1 MEVALR
7 SAATFMQRLSL
18 MILLAGCAAGCT
30 AGAAPVPTPPA
41 TPEKLR
47 ETIDRLAAEVSWRSP
62 GSEAALAVVDLTSGA
77 RASSGGD
84 VLFVSASS
92 AKAWWVAA
100 ALDKVGVAPVKPHAD
115 AIFVQSDNGATGE
128 VIDLIGP
135 DRVND
140 YIWRVVGMR
149 STALTR
155 WNYER
160 TRQAASSPRRMG
172 SDNYTTASDALLFL
186 ERLHRGDI
194 LDRERTAALLAWMRR
209 SPRSGTGGWLLA
221 RLPPAARATAAHKA
235 GWLDP
240 GCCSS
245 DRKYNTLNEVGL
257 VEVPGGRRYAVV
269 ILTHAA
275 DDYWGRQAPFV
286 EYASCEIYRAVAGD
300 RALDCSRT
308 ADPARPA
315 RQ

>member
-7 SAATFMQRLSL
+7 SPATFMLRLSSI
-18 MILLAGCAAGCT
+18 ILFAACAAGCT
-30 AGAAPVPTPPA
+30 AGAAVRSTTPA
-41 TPEKLR
+41 TPAELR
-47 ETIDRLAAEVSWRSP
+47 ATIDRLAAEVSWRSP
-62 GSEAALAVVDLTSGA
+62 GTEAALAVMDLTSGA

-100 ALDKVGVAPVKPHAD
+100 ALSRVGVAPVQPHAD
-115 AIFVQSDNGATGE
+115 KIFVESDNGATGE

-140 YIWRVVGMR
+140 YIWNVVGMR
-149 STALTR
+149 SSALTR

-160 TRQAASSPRRMG
+160 KREAASSPRRMG
-172 SDNYTTASDALLFL
+172 SDNYTTASDALRFL
-186 ERLHRGDI
+186 ERLHRGEV
-194 LDRERTAALLAWMRR
+194 LDRERTAALLGWMRR
-209 SPRSGTGGWLLA
+209 SPRSGVGGWLSA

-257 VEVPGGRRYAVV
+257 VQTPGGHTYAVV

-300 RALDCSRT
+300 RALDCSRR
-308 ADPARPA
+308 ADPRRP
-315 RQ
+315 